1 MSEALLLVL
10 PQTQM
15 MMTLYRWG
23 IMSVNVCKLWEREY
37 MVGKVFSLSKKM
49 NKFSQQIDMP
59 LIFEK
64 FKINALVCGYT

>member
-1 MSEALLLVL
+1 
-10 PQTQM
+10 
-15 MMTLYRWG
+15 
-23 IMSVNVCKLWEREY
+23 MSVNVCKLWECEY

-64 FKINALVCGYT
+64 FKINALLCGYT